1 MLIANKSD
9 KDDRQVDKARG
20 EKVWSLNIYFPERH
34 NIQQLKLCCQKKELS
49 IIFICYSTFQLA
61 QELGIPFYETSAKES
76 DNVEQV
82 G

>member
-20 EKVWSLNIYFPERH
+20 EKVWSFFFLSGTTQNSAVKIGLQKERP
-34 NIQQLKLCCQKKELS
+34 C
-49 IIFICYSTFQLA
+49 FICISYSTFQLA